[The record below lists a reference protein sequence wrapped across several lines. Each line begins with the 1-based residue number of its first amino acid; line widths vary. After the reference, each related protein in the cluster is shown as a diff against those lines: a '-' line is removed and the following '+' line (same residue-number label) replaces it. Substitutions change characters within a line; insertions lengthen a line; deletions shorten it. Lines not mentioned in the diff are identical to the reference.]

1 MKKLFL
7 IRHAK
12 SSWKDPGLHDLD
24 RPLNGRGR
32 RQLDIM
38 RELIHA
44 NGAFDGPVFCSTAL
58 RARLTLAGLLGDR
71 SPDVAHFDEALY
83 TFDDDELLDWLDDR
97 EENQL
102 TLIGHNPA
110 LEDLA
115 DRLLKP
121 GPGHLPTCAFVG
133 MAMPVTSWK
142 NIEQAKARLLVF
154 ATPKRVAA
162 DAGL

>member
-1 MKKLFL
+1 MKKLYL

-32 RQLDIM
+32 RQLEVM
-38 RELIHA
+38 RDLIHA
-44 NGAFDGPVFCSTAL
+44 NGAFNGPVFCSTAM
-58 RARLTLAGLLGDR
+58 RARLTLAGLLGDC
-71 SPDVAHFDEALY
+71 PPELAHFDEALY
-83 TFDDDELLDWLDDR
+83 TFDDDDLLDWLDDR
-97 EENQL
+97 AEDQI

-121 GPGHLPTCAFVG
+121 GPGHLPTCAFVA
-133 MAMPVTSWK
+133 MAISTRSWK
-142 NIEQAKARLLVF
+142 NVEQAPARLLMF

-162 DAGL
+162 ES

>member
-1 MKKLFL
+1 MKKLYL

-38 RELIHA
+38 KDLIQA
-44 NGAFDGPVFCSTAL
+44 SGALDRSVFCSTAM
-58 RARLTLAGLLGDR
+58 RARLTLAGLLGSR
-71 SPDVAHFDEALY
+71 SPVSVEFDDALY
-83 TFDDDELLDWLDDR
+83 TFDDDDLLDWLDGR
-97 EENQL
+97 EEDQL

-121 GPGHLPTCAFVG
+121 GPGHLPTCAFVA
-133 MAMPVTSWK
+133 MAISADSWT
-142 NIEQAKARLLVF
+142 NLDQAPARLLMF
-154 ATPKRVAA
+154 ETPKRVAP
-162 DAGL
+162 DP